1 MAFPSVCMAV
11 GLTIVHRWV
20 YAAKPLVQPGPPG
33 SFDHV
38 SLRPAAQFVTKDD
51 EHWLYYEVGSG
62 LQFQAFIADLQG
74 CPQRH
79 EQRFMGGCKIGIDQA
94 LICLCVTGFAEG
106 LARFR
111 RDGLLYLAP
120 LVTCC
125 HPQRIPRL
133 ISNCPQGDAAGTVT
147 TKPFLLEGGQLWL
160 NVNLSHPHA
169 AVQIAVLDASHKELV
184 GFGCADG
191 SGLGHQR
198 NAALEVQYLW
208 HRSLHKL
215 RNQVGHRAAH
225 RVAARS
231 IRLY

>member
-1 MAFPSVCMAV
+1 MAC
-11 GLTIVHRWV
+11 
-20 YAAKPLVQPGPPG
+20 
-33 SFDHV
+33 SFKY
-38 SLRPAAQFVTKDD
+38 SLRACRVVHSGTSSGSWEGARSVLTK
-51 EHWLYYEVGSG
+51 LSY
-62 LQFQAFIADLQG
+62 
-74 CPQRH
+74 
-79 EQRFMGGCKIGIDQA
+79 M
-94 LICLCVTGFAEG
+94 CVTGFAQG